1 MREGQRAF
9 TLIELLV
16 VIAIVAILVAILFP
30 VFSRAREK
38 ARQITCTSNLSQ
50 WGVALAQYAQDYDE
64 GLPAPLMRYDVG
76 EGLGVTTLFEVVQPY
91 LRNRQVGQC
100 PNAVQH
106 GWCFPTRTN
115 PCARYV
121 PWDYTVNF
129 SLFFKPAPPNS
140 AYPDSVRWN
149 RLSELERPAE
159 TMTVTDHDG
168 AIRYAFFWRHY
179 DCTVTGNCQPFVH
192 PIPGY
197 DRLFRRHNDGV
208 EVLYA
213 DGHVR
218 WVVNPAG
225 LLSVEVLNGTMRYAN
240 HAR

>member
-1 MREGQRAF
+1 
-9 TLIELLV
+9 
-16 VIAIVAILVAILFP
+16 
-30 VFSRAREK
+30 
-38 ARQITCTSNLSQ
+38 
-50 WGVALAQYAQDYDE
+50 
-64 GLPAPLMRYDVG
+64 
-76 EGLGVTTLFEVVQPY
+76 
-91 LRNRQVGQC
+91 
-100 PNAVQH
+100 
-106 GWCFPTRTN
+106 
-115 PCARYV
+115 V

-218 WVVNPAG
+218 WVANPAG

>member
-1 MREGQRAF
+1 
-9 TLIELLV
+9 
-16 VIAIVAILVAILFP
+16 
-30 VFSRAREK
+30 
-38 ARQITCTSNLSQ
+38 
-50 WGVALAQYAQDYDE
+50 
-64 GLPAPLMRYDVG
+64 
-76 EGLGVTTLFEVVQPY
+76 
-91 LRNRQVGQC
+91 
-100 PNAVQH
+100 
-106 GWCFPTRTN
+106 
-115 PCARYV
+115 V

-149 RLSELERPAE
+149 RLSELEHPAE

-168 AIRYAFFWRHY
+168 ASRYAFFWRHY
-179 DCTVTGNCQPFVH
+179 DCTVTGNCQQFAN

-218 WVVNPAG
+218 WVANPAG